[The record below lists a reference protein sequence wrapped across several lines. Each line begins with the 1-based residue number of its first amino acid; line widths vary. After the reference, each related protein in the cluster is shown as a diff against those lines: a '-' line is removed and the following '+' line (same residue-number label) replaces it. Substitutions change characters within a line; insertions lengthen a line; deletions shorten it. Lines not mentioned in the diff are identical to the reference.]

1 MASAKHIGISVKKNE
16 NLSDWYTQV
25 IWKAGLADYAPVK
38 GFIVLKPYGYAIWE
52 LIKDILDRKLKETGH
67 QNGFLPVLIPEALL
81 AKEKVH
87 FTGFTP
93 EVFWVT
99 RAGNNDLSEKL
110 ALRPTSETIAYSS
123 FSRWIASYRDLPIKM
138 NFWNSALRAEI
149 KATKP
154 FIRNSEFLWQEG
166 HTVHTDEEEAKG
178 EVMLILEIYQ
188 RLIEDHL
195 AIATIA
201 GLKSEKEKFVGAQYT
216 TTLEGMMPDGKALQM
231 ATSHHLGQNFSKPFE
246 IKYLGQDND
255 QHYAWQTSW
264 GISWRLIG
272 ALVMMHG
279 DDKGLLLPPY
289 IAPIQIVIVPIF
301 RDKDSKVVK
310 SKALEVANVL
320 RRSGI
325 RVKVDER
332 DEYTSGWKFNEW
344 EVKGVPL
351 RINLGPRDIEN
362 AQVELVRRDTMQK
375 STVNFSILVDSA
387 LAILNEI
394 QSNLLLRTKEILKH
408 HISMAI
414 SYDSFKSILDDKGG
428 FIYTGWCGDQSCETK
443 VKEETG
449 ADLRVLPFDEQ
460 QEAESG
466 LLSKCVYCMRSAN
479 KVAVFARAY

>member
-1 MASAKHIGISVKKNE
+1 LVSGTPIGITVKKNE
-16 NLSDWYTQV
+16 NFSDWYTQV

-52 LIKDILDRKLKETGH
+52 LIRDILDRKFKETGH
-67 QNGFLPVLIPEALL
+67 QNGFLPLLIPESLL
-81 AKEKVH
+81 AKEKNH

-93 EVFWVT
+93 EVYWVT
-99 RAGNNDLSEKL
+99 RAGENELTEKL
-110 ALRPTSETIAYSS
+110 ALRPTSETIAYSI
-123 FSRWIASYRDLPIKM
+123 FSRWIASYRDLPIKI

-166 HTVHTDEEEAKG
+166 HTVHADKQEAKA

-195 AIATIA
+195 AIPTIA
-201 GLKSEKEKFVGAQYT
+201 GLKSEKEKFVGAEYT
-216 TTLEGMMPDGKALQM
+216 STLEGMMTDGKALQM

-246 IKYLGQDND
+246 IRYLGQDNQ
-255 QHYAWQTSW
+255 QHFAWQTSW

-289 IAPIQIVIVPIF
+289 IAPIQVVIVPIF
-301 RDKDSKVVK
+301 RDKESIQVK
-310 SKALEVANVL
+310 SKAQEVANVL
-320 RRSGI
+320 RKSGVRI
-325 RVKVDER
+325 IVDER

-351 RINLGPRDIEN
+351 RINLGPRDIKN
-362 AQVELVRRDTMQK
+362 AQLELVRRDTMQK
-375 STVNFSILVDSA
+375 STINESVLVDSVIS
-387 LAILNEI
+387 ILNEI
-394 QSNLLLRTKEILKH
+394 QTNLLLRTKEIQRQFT
-408 HISMAI
+408 SRTD
-414 SYDSFKSILDDKGG
+414 SYDTFKSILDTKGG
-428 FIYTGWCGDQSCETK
+428 FIYTRWCGEQSCETK

-449 ADLRVLPFDEQ
+449 ADLRVIPFECEEEVD
-460 QEAESG
+460 
-466 LLSKCVYCMRSAN
+466 LLMNCVYCRKPAN
-479 KVAVFARAY
+479 KIAIFGRAY

>member
-1 MASAKHIGISVKKNE
+1 
-16 NLSDWYTQV
+16 
-25 IWKAGLADYAPVK
+25 
-38 GFIVLKPYGYAIWE
+38 
-52 LIKDILDRKLKETGH
+52 
-67 QNGFLPVLIPEALL
+67 
-81 AKEKVH
+81 
-87 FTGFTP
+87 
-93 EVFWVT
+93 
-99 RAGNNDLSEKL
+99 
-110 ALRPTSETIAYSS
+110 
-123 FSRWIASYRDLPIKM
+123 M
-138 NFWNSALRAEI
+138 NFWNTALRAEI

-166 HTVHTDEEEAKG
+166 HTVHADEEEAKQ

-201 GLKSEKEKFVGAQYT
+201 GLKSEKEKFVGAEYT

-289 IAPIQIVIVPIF
+289 IAPIQIVFVPIF
-301 RDKDSKVVK
+301 RDRDSKVVK
-310 SKALEVANVL
+310 SKANEVADVL
-320 RRSGI
+320 RKSGL
-325 RVKVDER
+325 RVIVDER

-362 AQVELVRRDTMQK
+362 GQVELVRRDTMQK
-375 STVNFSILVDSA
+375 STVNCSILVDSVFS
-387 LAILNEI
+387 ILNEI
-394 QSNLLLRTKEILKH
+394 QTNLLLRTKEILRQNMSK
-408 HISMAI
+408 AI
-414 SYDSFKSILDDKGG
+414 SYDSFKSILDGKGG
-428 FIYTGWCGDQSCETK
+428 FINTGWCGDQSCETK

-460 QEAESG
+460 LEAG
-466 LLSKCVYCMRSAN
+466 LLSNCVYCKRPAN
-479 KVAVFARAY
+479 KIAVFARAY

>member
-1 MASAKHIGISVKKNE
+1 LASAKHIGISVKKNE
-16 NLSDWYTQV
+16 NLGDWYTQV

-81 AKEKVH
+81 AKEKDH

-123 FSRWIASYRDLPIKM
+123 FSRWVASYRDLPIKM
-138 NFWNSALRAEI
+138 NFWNTALRAEI

-166 HTVHTDEEEAKG
+166 HTVHTDEEQAKG

-289 IAPIQIVIVPIF
+289 IAPIQIVVVPIF
-301 RDKDSKVVK
+301 RDRDSKVVK
-310 SKALEVANVL
+310 SKALEVAEVL
-320 RRSGI
+320 RKSGL
-325 RVKVDER
+325 RVIVDER
-332 DEYTSGWKFNEW
+332 EEYTSGWKFNEW

-375 STVNFSILVDSA
+375 STVNCSILVDSVFS
-387 LAILNEI
+387 ILNEI
-394 QSNLLLRTKEILKH
+394 QTNLLLRTKEILRQYMSK
-408 HISMAI
+408 AT
-414 SYDSFKSILDDKGG
+414 SYDSFKSILDGKGG
-428 FIYTGWCGDQSCETK
+428 FVYTGWCGDQSCETK

-460 QEAESG
+460 QETG
-466 LLSKCVYCMRSAN
+466 LLSNCVYCRQPAN
-479 KVAVFARAY
+479 KIAVFARAY

>member
-25 IWKAGLADYAPVK
+25 IWRAGLADYAPVK

>member
-1 MASAKHIGISVKKNE
+1 LASVTSIGITVKKNE
-16 NLSDWYTQV
+16 NFSDWYTQV

-52 LIKDILDRKLKETGH
+52 LIRDILDSKLKETEH

-81 AKEKVH
+81 SKEKNH

-99 RAGNNDLSEKL
+99 RAGDNELSEKL

-123 FSRWIASYRDLPIKM
+123 FARWIASYRDLPIKI

-166 HTVHTDEEEAKG
+166 HTVHAVEQEAKE
-178 EVMLILEIYQ
+178 EVMLILKIYQ
-188 RLIEDHL
+188 RLIEDQL
-195 AIATIA
+195 AIPTIA
-201 GLKSEKEKFVGAQYT
+201 GLKSENEKFVGAEYT
-216 TTLEGMMPDGKALQM
+216 TTLEGMMSDGKALQM
-231 ATSHHLGQNFSKPFE
+231 ATSHHLGQNFSRPFE
-246 IKYLGQDND
+246 IKYLGRDNE

-289 IAPIQIVIVPIF
+289 VAPIQIVIVPIF
-301 RDKDSKVVK
+301 RDKEAKIVK
-310 SKALEVANVL
+310 AKAQEIANLL
-320 RRSGI
+320 RKSGI
-325 RVKVDER
+325 RVLVDER

-351 RINLGPRDIEN
+351 RINLGPRDMKN
-362 AQVELVRRDTMQK
+362 AQLELVRRDTMQK
-375 STVNFSILVDSA
+375 STVAYSTLVDSV
-387 LAILNEI
+387 LSILNQI
-394 QSNLLLRTKEILKH
+394 QTNLLLRTKEVLRQHMSKTR
-408 HISMAI
+408 
-414 SYDSFKSILDDKGG
+414 SYDSFKSILDSKGG
-428 FIYTGWCGDQSCETK
+428 FVYTGWCGDESCETK

-449 ADLRVLPFDEQ
+449 ADLRVLPFEGQEQ
-460 QEAESG
+460 VD
-466 LLSKCVYCMRSAN
+466 LPNCVYCGRSAN
-479 KVAVFARAY
+479 KVALFARAY

>member
-1 MASAKHIGISVKKNE
+1 MVSVTHVGITVKKNE

-52 LIKDILDRKLKETGH
+52 LIKDILDRKFKDTGH
-67 QNGFLPVLIPEALL
+67 ENGFLPLLIPEALL
-81 AKEKVH
+81 AKEKNH

-99 RAGNNDLSEKL
+99 RAGQNELSEKL

-123 FSRWIASYRDLPIKM
+123 FSRWIGSYRDLPIKI

-166 HTVHTDEEEAKG
+166 HTVHTDEQEAKK
-178 EVMLILEIYQ
+178 EVMMILEIYQ

-195 AIATIA
+195 AIPTIA
-201 GLKSEKEKFVGAQYT
+201 GLKSDKEKFVGAEYT
-216 TTLEGMMPDGKALQM
+216 TTLEGMMTDGKALQM
-231 ATSHHLGQNFSKPFE
+231 ATSHHLGQNFSRPFE
-246 IKYLGQDND
+246 IRYLGQDNQ

-264 GISWRLIG
+264 GVSWRLIG

-289 IAPIQIVIVPIF
+289 IAPIQVVIVPIF
-301 RDKDSKVVK
+301 RDRESQDVK
-310 SKALEVANVL
+310 SKAQEIANVL
-320 RRSGI
+320 RKSGV
-325 RVKVDER
+325 RVIVDDR

-351 RINLGPRDIEN
+351 RINLGPRDIKN
-362 AQVELVRRDTMQK
+362 SQVELVRRDTMQK
-375 STVNFSILVDSA
+375 SIVNDSVLVESVFS
-387 LAILNEI
+387 ILNEI
-394 QSNLLLRTKEILKH
+394 QTNLLLRAKENHRQYFSKTD
-408 HISMAI
+408 
-414 SYDSFKSILDDKGG
+414 SYDSFKSILDTKGG
-428 FIYTGWCGDQSCETK
+428 FICTRWCGEQICEIK

-449 ADLRVLPFDEQ
+449 ADLRVIPFEGQEQ
-460 QEAESG
+460 VD
-466 LLSKCVYCMRSAN
+466 LLMNCFYCRKPAN
-479 KVAVFARAY
+479 KIAIFARAY

>member
-1 MASAKHIGISVKKNE
+1 LVSGTPIGITVKKNE
-16 NLSDWYTQV
+16 NFSDWYTQV

-52 LIKDILDRKLKETGH
+52 LIKDILDRKFKETGH
-67 QNGFLPVLIPEALL
+67 QNGFLPLLIPESLL
-81 AKEKVH
+81 AKEKNH

-93 EVFWVT
+93 EVYWVT
-99 RAGNNDLSEKL
+99 RAGENELTEKL
-110 ALRPTSETIAYSS
+110 ALRPTSETIAYSI
-123 FSRWIASYRDLPIKM
+123 FSRWIASYRDLPIKI

-166 HTVHTDEEEAKG
+166 HTVHADKQEAKA

-195 AIATIA
+195 AIPTIA
-201 GLKSEKEKFVGAQYT
+201 GLKSEKEKFVGAEYSS
-216 TTLEGMMPDGKALQM
+216 TLEGMMTDGKALQM

-246 IKYLGQDND
+246 IRYLGQDNQ
-255 QHYAWQTSW
+255 QHFAWQTSW

-289 IAPIQIVIVPIF
+289 IAPIQVVIVPIF
-301 RDKDSKVVK
+301 RDKESIQVK
-310 SKALEVANVL
+310 SKAQEVANVL
-320 RRSGI
+320 RKSGVRI
-325 RVKVDER
+325 IVDER

-351 RINLGPRDIEN
+351 RINLGPRDIKN
-362 AQVELVRRDTMQK
+362 AQLELVRRDTMQK
-375 STVNFSILVDSA
+375 STINESVLVDSVIS
-387 LAILNEI
+387 ILNEI
-394 QSNLLLRTKEILKH
+394 QTNLLLRTKEIQRQFT
-408 HISMAI
+408 SRTD
-414 SYDSFKSILDDKGG
+414 SYDTFKSILDTKGG
-428 FIYTGWCGDQSCETK
+428 FIYTRWCGEQSCETK

-449 ADLRVLPFDEQ
+449 ADLRVIPFECEEEVD
-460 QEAESG
+460 
-466 LLSKCVYCMRSAN
+466 LLMNCVYCRKPAN
-479 KVAVFARAY
+479 KIAIFGRAY

>member
-1 MASAKHIGISVKKNE
+1 MASVTHIGITVKKNE
-16 NLSDWYTQV
+16 NFSDWYTQV

-52 LIKDILDRKLKETGH
+52 LIKDILDRKFKETGH
-67 QNGFLPVLIPEALL
+67 QNGFLPLLIPEALL
-81 AKEKVH
+81 AKEKNH

-99 RAGNNDLSEKL
+99 RAGENELSEKL

-123 FSRWIASYRDLPIKM
+123 FSRWIASYRDLPIKI
-138 NFWNSALRAEI
+138 NFWNTALRAEI

-166 HTVHTDEEEAKG
+166 HTVHTDEEEAKN

-195 AIATIA
+195 AIPTIA
-201 GLKSEKEKFVGAQYT
+201 GLKSEKEKFVGAEYT
-216 TTLEGMMPDGKALQM
+216 TTLEGMMTDGKALQM

-246 IKYLGQDND
+246 IRYLGQDNQ

-272 ALVMMHG
+272 ALVMTHG
-279 DDKGLLLPPY
+279 DDKGLLLPPH
-289 IAPIQIVIVPIF
+289 IAPIQVVIVPIF
-301 RDKDSKVVK
+301 RDRESKSVK
-310 SKALEVANVL
+310 SKAQEVANVL
-320 RRSGI
+320 RKSGV
-325 RVKVDER
+325 RVLVDER

-351 RINLGPRDIEN
+351 RINLGPRDIKN
-362 AQVELVRRDTMQK
+362 AQLELVRRDTMQK
-375 STVNFSILVDSA
+375 STVKDSELVDSVFS
-387 LAILNEI
+387 ILNEI
-394 QSNLLLRTKEILKH
+394 QTNLLLRAKEIHRQYLSKTN
-408 HISMAI
+408 
-414 SYDSFKSILDDKGG
+414 SYDSFKSILDSKGG
-428 FIYTGWCGDQSCETK
+428 FIYTRWCGEQNCETK

-449 ADLRVLPFDEQ
+449 ADLRVIPFEGQEQ
-460 QEAESG
+460 VD
-466 LLSKCVYCMRSAN
+466 LLMNCVYCRKPAN
-479 KVAVFARAY
+479 KIAIFARAY

>member
-1 MASAKHIGISVKKNE
+1 LASVEHIGITIKKNE

-25 IWKAGLADYAPVK
+25 VWKAGLADYAPVK

-52 LIKDILDRKLKETGH
+52 LIKEILDRKFKETGH
-67 QNGFLPVLIPEALL
+67 QNGFLPLLIPEALL
-81 AKEKVH
+81 AKEKNH

-99 RAGNNDLSEKL
+99 RAGHNDLSEKL

-123 FSRWIASYRDLPIKM
+123 FSRWIASYRDLPIKI
-138 NFWNSALRAEI
+138 NFWNTALRAEI

-166 HTVHTDEEEAKG
+166 HTVHTDEQEAKE
-178 EVMLILEIYQ
+178 EVMLILEIYR

-195 AIATIA
+195 AIPTIA
-201 GLKSEKEKFVGAQYT
+201 GLKSDKEKFVGADYT
-216 TTLEGMMPDGKALQM
+216 TTLEGMMTDGKALQM

-246 IKYLGQDND
+246 IKYLGQDNQ

-279 DDKGLLLPPY
+279 DDKGLLLPPR
-289 IAPIQIVIVPIF
+289 IAPTQVVIVPIF
-301 RDKDSKVVK
+301 RDRESMDVK
-310 SKALEVANVL
+310 SKAQEVANVL
-320 RRSGI
+320 RKSGV
-325 RVKVDER
+325 RVIVDDR

-351 RINLGPRDIEN
+351 RINLGPRDIKN
-362 AQVELVRRDTMQK
+362 AQLELVRRDTMQK
-375 STVNFSILVDSA
+375 SIISDSVLVDSVFST
-387 LAILNEI
+387 LNEI
-394 QSNLLLRTKEILKH
+394 QANLLLRSKENHRQYLSKTD
-408 HISMAI
+408 
-414 SYDSFKSILDDKGG
+414 SYDSFKSILDTKGG
-428 FIYTGWCGDQSCETK
+428 FIYTWWCGEQSCEIK

-449 ADLRVLPFDEQ
+449 ADLRVIPFEGQDQ
-460 QEAESG
+460 VD
-466 LLSKCVYCMRSAN
+466 LLMNCVYCRKPAN
-479 KVAVFARAY
+479 KIAVFARAY

>member
-1 MASAKHIGISVKKNE
+1 MSSVTHIGITVKKNE
-16 NLSDWYTQV
+16 NFSDWYTQV

-52 LIKDILDRKLKETGH
+52 LIKDILDRKFKETGH
-67 QNGFLPVLIPEALL
+67 QNGFLPLLIPEALL
-81 AKEKVH
+81 AKEKNH

-99 RAGNNDLSEKL
+99 RAGENELSEKL

-123 FSRWIASYRDLPIKM
+123 FSRWIASYRDLPIKI
-138 NFWNSALRAEI
+138 NFWNTALRAEI

-166 HTVHTDEEEAKG
+166 HTVHTDEEEAKN

-195 AIATIA
+195 AIPTIA
-201 GLKSEKEKFVGAQYT
+201 GLKSEKEKFVGAEYT
-216 TTLEGMMPDGKALQM
+216 TTLEGMMTDGKALQM

-246 IKYLGQDND
+246 IRYLGQDNQ

-272 ALVMMHG
+272 ALVMTHG
-279 DDKGLLLPPY
+279 DDKGLLLPPH
-289 IAPIQIVIVPIF
+289 IAPIQVVIVPIF
-301 RDKDSKVVK
+301 RDRESKSVK
-310 SKALEVANVL
+310 SKAQEVANVL
-320 RRSGI
+320 RKSGV
-325 RVKVDER
+325 RVLVDER

-351 RINLGPRDIEN
+351 RINLGPRDIKN
-362 AQVELVRRDTMQK
+362 AQLELVRRDTMQK
-375 STVNFSILVDSA
+375 STVKDSVLVDSVFS
-387 LAILNEI
+387 ILNEI
-394 QSNLLLRTKEILKH
+394 QTNLLLRAKEIHRQYLSKTN
-408 HISMAI
+408 
-414 SYDSFKSILDDKGG
+414 SYDSFKSILDSKGG
-428 FIYTGWCGDQSCETK
+428 FIYTRWCGEQNCETK

-449 ADLRVLPFDEQ
+449 ADLRVIPFEGQKQVD
-460 QEAESG
+460 
-466 LLSKCVYCMRSAN
+466 LLMNCVYCRKPAN
-479 KVAVFARAY
+479 KIAIFARAY